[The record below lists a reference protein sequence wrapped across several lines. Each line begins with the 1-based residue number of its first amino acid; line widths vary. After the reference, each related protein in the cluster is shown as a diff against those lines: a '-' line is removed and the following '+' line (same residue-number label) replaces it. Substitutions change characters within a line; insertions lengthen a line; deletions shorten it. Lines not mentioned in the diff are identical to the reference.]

1 MLLVSALWGRSRRKR
16 RVHQR
21 ILREFNRALLLIK
34 DRPALEAAFSARVQ
48 ELLPVRS
55 SVLFHQRQDS
65 DRFHPG
71 HTFGVD
77 EVDLSEATIDRGGRL
92 ARWLLVN
99 ETHLLLTLSPEVLEH
114 LEPEARALLR
124 SLETHMC
131 IPLLTQGQLVGILLL
146 TLEDPTHLPGPEERE
161 VLELLAQQGALAL
174 ENALLYELERSRLQ
188 RLHRTERL
196 AAVGKLAAGAAH
208 EIRNPLTAIRSTMQ
222 YLARGLPDD
231 DQRQMVDELLAEVD
245 RINETVNDLLQLTR
259 EERFEPTALE
269 PVRVVDQTVALI
281 EAQAERQEVSIRRVY
296 PEQAPT
302 IRADPDQIRQ
312 LLLNLMLNAL
322 QAMPGGGE
330 LSLRVEVLNGMYGR
344 SEGWIQIVLS
354 DTGTGIRPEELEKI
368 FDPFYTTK
376 NEGTGLGLAISH
388 RIVERHEGELELQ
401 SEPGRGTT
409 VYLRLPVSDPWPES

>member
-1 MLLVSALWGRSRRKR
+1 M
-16 RVHQR
+16 
-21 ILREFNRALLLIK
+21 
-34 DRPALEAAFSARVQ
+34 
-48 ELLPVRS
+48 RS
-55 SVLFHQRQDS
+55 SVLFHQRHDS

-71 HTFGVD
+71 HTFGVG
-77 EVDLSEATIDRGGRL
+77 EVDLSEAAIQRGGRL

-114 LEPEARALLR
+114 LEPEARALLQ

-146 TLEDPTHLPGPEERE
+146 TLENPTHVPGPEERE
-161 VLELLAQQGALAL
+161 VLELLAQHGALAL

-196 AAVGKLAAGAAH
+196 AAVGQLAAGAAH
-208 EIRNPLTAIRSTMQ
+208 EIRNPLTAIRSTIQ

-281 EAQAERQEVSIRRVY
+281 EAQAERQEVSIRRFY
-296 PEQAPT
+296 PEQVPT

-330 LSLRVEVLNGMYGR
+330 LSLRVEVLNGRYGP
-344 SEGWIQIVLS
+344 SEEWVQIVLA
-354 DTGTGIRPEELEKI
+354 DTGTGIPPEELEKI

-388 RIVERHEGELELQ
+388 RIVERHEGELEIE